1 MLQQHVI
8 IKMFLISISFH
19 YKLFKD
25 VAITMEIIFVEN
37 YVKLY

>member
-1 MLQQHVI
+1 MMLQQHVI

-25 VAITMEIIFVEN
+25 VAITINGN
-37 YVKLY
+37 YFCGKLC